1 MIMGVNPY
9 HIGMDSTPEKAVSL
23 EGFLEAVEHEPSKRC
38 ICCKDQALVADLKK
52 FAEGKA
58 DGTIAISVHK
68 LWSDYIRPKYGIK
81 AVNSVYRHLRVCE
94 GADL

>member
-1 MIMGVNPY
+1 MAKKPEP
-9 HIGMDSTPEKAVSL
+9 DSL
-23 EGFLEAVEHEPSKRC
+23 NGFLEAVEKEPSSRC
-38 ICCKDQALVADLKK
+38 ICCKNPEVVKDLKA

-58 DGTIAISVHK
+58 DGTIAITVHK
-68 LWSDYIRPKYGIK
+68 LWSDYILPKYGVK